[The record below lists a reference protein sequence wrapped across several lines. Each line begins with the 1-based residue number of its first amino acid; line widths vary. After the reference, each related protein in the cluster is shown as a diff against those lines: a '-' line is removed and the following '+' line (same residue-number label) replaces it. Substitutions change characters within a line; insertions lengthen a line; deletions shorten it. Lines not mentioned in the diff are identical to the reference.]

1 MLLAICISLGR
12 DKLLFKV
19 LKALDDKGNVTM
31 CLPHFD
37 VRLEEKK
44 KIYIYIYT
52 HSLIKTFSGAPM
64 IFQLQEIGK
73 NPTINHEKRPG

>member
-12 DKLLFKV
+12 DRLLFKV
-19 LKALDDKGNVTM
+19 LKVLDDKGNVTM

-37 VRLEEKK
+37 VRLEEKN
-44 KIYIYIYT
+44 IYIYIFT

-64 IFQLQEIGK
+64 IFQLPDTGK
-73 NPTINHEKRPG
+73 NPSINREKRPR

>member
-12 DKLLFKV
+12 DKVLFKV
-19 LKALDDKGNVTM
+19 LKVLDDKGNVTM

-37 VRLEEKK
+37 VRLEGKK
-44 KIYIYIYT
+44 YIYIFT

-64 IFQLQEIGK
+64 VFQLPKIGK

>member
-44 KIYIYIYT
+44 KKIYIYT

-64 IFQLQEIGK
+64 IFQLPEIGK
-73 NPTINHEKRPG
+73 NPTINREKRPG

>member
-44 KIYIYIYT
+44 KNIYIYIYT
-52 HSLIKTFSGAPM
+52 LTH
-64 IFQLQEIGK
+64 
-73 NPTINHEKRPG
+73 